1 MQAYYPQPALERAMK
16 VQEVILRA
24 ISGQI
29 HWFEAAEILG
39 ISDRQM
45 RRWKWRYEK
54 HGYDGLYDR
63 RRKMPSPKRAPL
75 ETVEK
80 VLRLYREKYF
90 DFNMSHFYD
99 KLRKQHNVHLSYNWV
114 RLALEGAGLIERRQ
128 RHDPHRKRRAR
139 KPLIGMM
146 LHMDGSPHDWF
157 SNGTEY
163 DIVTILDDA
172 NSELYDIA
180 LVDEE
185 DSHTCMES

>member
-1 MQAYYPQPALERAMK
+1 MEAYYPQPALERAMK

-80 VLRLYREKYF
+80 VLRLYRSE
-90 DFNMSHFYD
+90 
-99 KLRKQHNVHLSYNWV
+99 
-114 RLALEGAGLIERRQ
+114 ERRVGKECTSWC
-128 RHDPHRKRRAR
+128 RSRW
-139 KPLIGMM
+139 
-146 LHMDGSPHDWF
+146 SPYH
-157 SNGTEY
+157 
-163 DIVTILDDA
+163 
-172 NSELYDIA
+172 
-180 LVDEE
+180 
-185 DSHTCMES
+185 